1 MYVVILNSAV
11 VQFYADDSFIYTL
24 EVKMSISQ
32 NSVLDYLLFY
42 FPLVKN
48 KLEGLRVCLD

>member
-24 EVKMSISQ
+24 EVKMSIFQ
-32 NSVLDYLLFY
+32 NSVLDYLGFFLW
-42 FPLVKN
+42 LKIN
-48 KLEGLRVCLD
+48 WQA